1 MTSKNLRDIARGALS
16 GYWALSLAVT
26 LVASMLGGG
35 GATGG
40 SSASISNTV
49 SNADESMYSEM
60 TAAMAEE
67 PVLIVI
73 AIIVI
78 GAVLLFG
85 LVMFVISGATTLGL
99 RQYFI
104 NIITKAERPDFKILF
119 SRFRYLG
126 KAFLLNLLIAVFV
139 SLWSFLIFLP
149 AGILSFFIIWSNAVM
164 FYSASGATIAIMVII
179 GLLIMLVVAFVT
191 TLITSRYAM
200 AFYVMTENPQ
210 QITAM
215 EAIRISKEM
224 MRGNIW
230 RLFFLR
236 LSFFGWHC
244 LAIMS
249 CGIGYLW
256 LSPYILATEAAFYLE
271 LRGGIPTQ
279 GYGWNNMQHMNGQ
292 AYANYN
298 QPNMPYYG
306 QGAPYHNPQQ
316 PQQPQQLYQ
325 QPYNPNMQS
334 GFTQPPPTGP
344 AANNEN
350 NQPPPPQG
358 M

>member
-26 LVASMLGGG
+26 VVASMLGG

-40 SSASISNTV
+40 SSASITNTISNTD
-49 SNADESMYSEM
+49 SSLTEDFFAGI
-60 TAAMAEE
+60 TQE
-67 PVLIVI
+67 PALLII
-73 AIIVI
+73 ALMVI
-78 GAVLLFG
+78 GAVLIFG

-99 RQYFI
+99 RQYYI

-119 SRFRYLG
+119 SRFKYLG
-126 KAFLLNLLIAVFV
+126 KAFLLNLLITIFV
-139 SLWSFLIFLP
+139 SLWSFLVFLP
-149 AGILSFFIIWSNAVM
+149 VGILSFFIIWSNAVM
-164 FYSASGATIAIMVII
+164 FYSASGATIAIMIII
-179 GLLIMLVVAFVT
+179 GLLIMLVVAFVIA
-191 TLITSRYAM
+191 LITSRYAM

-224 MRGNIW
+224 MKGNIW

-244 LAIMS
+244 LAILS

-271 LRGGIPTQ
+271 LRGGIPAQ
-279 GYGWNNMQHMNGQ
+279 GYGWNNMQYMNGQ
-292 AYANYN
+292 ANMSYG

-306 QGAPYHNPQQ
+306 QGAPYYPQQ
-316 PQQPQQLYQ
+316 PQQ
-325 QPYNPNMQS
+325 QPYYPNDPNMQG
-334 GFTQPPPTGP
+334 GFTQPPPSHPTI
-344 AANNEN
+344 NNEN
-350 NQPPPPQG
+350 NRPPYQG

>member
-1 MTSKNLRDIARGALS
+1 MTSKNLRDIARRALS

-26 LVASMLGGG
+26 VVASMLGGG
-35 GATGG
+35 ATGG
-40 SSASISNTV
+40 SGVSITNTISDV
-49 SNADESMYSEM
+49 DESMYSDI
-60 TAAMAEE
+60 TATIAQEQA
-67 PVLIVI
+67 LLVI
-73 AIIVI
+73 AILVI

-99 RQYFI
+99 YQYFI

-119 SRFRYLG
+119 SRFKYLG
-126 KAFLLNLLIAVFV
+126 RAFLLNLLITIFV
-139 SLWSFLIFLP
+139 SLWSFLILLP
-149 AGILSFFIIWSNAVM
+149 IGIVSFFVIVLNAEM
-164 FYSASGATIAIMVII
+164 IYNASGATIAVMII
-179 GLLIMLVVAFVT
+179 VGIIFSIVFGLAIT
-191 TLITSRYAM
+191 IITSRYAM

-244 LAIMS
+244 LAILS

-271 LRGGIPTQ
+271 LRGGIPAQ
-279 GYGWNNMQHMNGQ
+279 GYGWNNMQYMNGQ
-292 AYANYN
+292 ANMNYG

-306 QGAPYHNPQQ
+306 QGAPYYPQQ
-316 PQQPQQLYQ
+316 PT
-325 QPYNPNMQS
+325 YNPNYPNTQS
-334 GFTQPPPTGP
+334 GFTQPPIHPT
-344 AANNEN
+344 ANDEN
-350 NQPPPPQG
+350 YQPPQQG